1 MTTTTRVSRS
11 PERGDVF
18 WVDLDLVI
26 GSEQAGRRP
35 VLVLSDAKLH
45 SVSRRTLVCPITS
58 NISPWPTKI
67 LIPPGCVVSGTIL
80 VDQARMVD
88 RGARDFRYVGRLPD
102 DITLLARELL
112 ASFVGIDLPDAS

>member
-1 MTTTTRVSRS
+1 
-11 PERGDVF
+11 
-18 WVDLDLVI
+18 
-26 GSEQAGRRP
+26 

>member
-1 MTTTTRVSRS
+1 MMTTTHVSPS

-18 WVDLDLVI
+18 WVDLDPVI

-67 LIPPGCVVSGTIL
+67 LIRPGCVVSGTIL
-80 VDQARMVD
+80 VDQARMID
-88 RGARDFRYVGRLPD
+88 RSARDFRYIGRMPE

-112 ASFVGIDLPDAS
+112 ASFVGIDRPDRP